1 MESGSFQV
9 PNMPIGLVGPLWPP
23 ICSAERSWFRDIIQD
38 LEVGDGPGMLLMME
52 QMECGA
58 HSQGSLGDTEGFV
71 KNVT

>member
-1 MESGSFQV
+1 MEWNLGVSKFQICPLAWLGPSGLRFARQ
-9 PNMPIGLVGPLWPP
+9 
-23 ICSAERSWFRDIIQD
+23 RDLGFGTSYKISK
-38 LEVGDGPGMLLMME
+38 LEME